1 MAEANNA
8 WAVYQMLSGEL
19 TEAETAF
26 ERAIPAARLLKHRPA
41 LVIGLT
47 YSGILRFWRS
57 DYASAERVQ
66 VEASLL
72 AAEARDGFHLP
83 LALYYL
89 GLTQANRGRISDAM
103 GSMREALDMAKRS
116 DNALALSRIPNGIG
130 WVSREIGDLGKAI
143 EFNEGCLE
151 ISRRTTYGE
160 AEANA
165 LLNLVY
171 DYLLVGEP
179 GKSEQALEHI
189 LPLYERERSKGAAW
203 RFYGIRHNAAQ
214 AEYWLARRKLDR
226 AKEYAQALLAKAE
239 QKSVAKYIAVARRLL
254 GEIAAVS
261 GDDVTAEE
269 ELTRSLEPFATHPM
283 PLIEW
288 RNHAALG
295 RLLAARKHPGGAR
308 EAFKRAETL
317 VRELAGNISDPA
329 LRKVFLEMDAVREVL
344 AGVAG

>member
-1 MAEANNA
+1 MAEADNA
-8 WAVYQMLSGEL
+8 WAIYQMLSGEL
-19 TEAETAF
+19 AEAETAF
-26 ERAIPAARLLKHRPA
+26 ERAIPVTRSLKHRPA
-41 LVIGLT
+41 LVNGLT
-47 YSGILRFWRS
+47 YSGIVRFWRS
-57 DYASAERVQ
+57 DYADAERVQ

-89 GLTQANRGRISDAM
+89 GLTLANRGRLSEAM
-103 GSMREALDMAKRS
+103 GSMQEALDVARRS
-116 DNALALSRIPNGIG
+116 DSALSLSRIPNGIG
-130 WVSREIGDLGKAI
+130 WVSREMGDLGTAI
-143 EFNEGCLE
+143 EFNEGCVE
-151 ISRRTTYGE
+151 VSQRTKYGE

-171 DYLLVGEP
+171 DYLLAGEP
-179 GKSEQALEHI
+179 GKSEQALERI
-189 LPLYERERSKGAAW
+189 LPLYQTERLKGSAW

-214 AEYWLARRKLDR
+214 AEYWLYRRKLER
-226 AKEYAQALLAKAE
+226 AEEHARTLLANAE
-239 QKSVAKYIAVARRLL
+239 QKGAAKYIAVARRLL

-261 GDDVTAEE
+261 GDAMTAEE

-329 LRKVFLEMDAVREVL
+329 PRKVFLQMDAVREVI
-344 AGVAG
+344 AGAAG